1 MKVQLNFLKLVYP
14 PISNQEAEWLQIDPE
29 FRKEIK
35 YSNIY
40 MIGQRAE
47 SKFDI
52 PLESVEKM
60 NNSGILN
67 FRYYSDTASTG
78 TSVDFNK
85 LLKYH
90 DIDHDRYEIKIELG
104 DKLIRIWK
112 CDKKTRESINVI
124 DWFTTE
130 KLLYDR
136 WTGHPAIGGLKNY
149 REFTKYYL
157 HYVGISKKED
167 SLTRLV
173 VKPHDKRLR
182 ILSNQSPESIGS
194 RVTDEIVLFFFRVS
208 PLRVIT
214 VESEEEINELVDGT
228 FFDHQRIFADAEKAF
243 VNILESKYN
252 TIRFSEY
259 PKGKDGLYDTGLKRY
274 GYVIGEDISF
284 VTDYQDI
291 VGSYISDETLPE
303 NADLILIEG
312 DQVSLRKHKNGYI

>member
-14 PISNQEAEWLQIDPE
+14 PISNQEAEWLKNDPE
-29 FRKEIK
+29 VREEIK
-35 YSNIY
+35 CSNIY

-52 PLESVEKM
+52 PPESAEEMKY
-60 NNSGILN
+60 SGILN
-67 FRYYSDTASTG
+67 FKFCAGPASTDAI
-78 TSVDFNK
+78 VDIYK

-90 DIDHDRYEIKIELG
+90 DVDHDRYEIKIEIG

-112 CDKKTRESINVI
+112 CDPNTRESIDVI

-130 KLLYDR
+130 KLLYDK
-136 WTGHPAIGGLKNY
+136 WTGHPAISGLNGY
-149 REFTKYYL
+149 RKFTKYYL

-182 ILSNQSPESIGS
+182 ILSNESPESTGS

-214 VESEEEINELVDGT
+214 VESEEEINEVANGT
-228 FFDHQRIFADAEKAF
+228 IFDHQRI
-243 VNILESKYN
+243 
-252 TIRFSEY
+252 
-259 PKGKDGLYDTGLKRY
+259 
-274 GYVIGEDISF
+274 
-284 VTDYQDI
+284 I
-291 VGSYISDETLPE
+291 VM
-303 NADLILIEG
+303 
-312 DQVSLRKHKNGYI
+312 QKKHL